1 MYIYIFL
8 IKIAKNNIQC
18 NDFDNILKNH
28 QLMKLRNS
36 IFL

>member
-18 NDFDNILKNH
+18 NDFDNILK
-28 QLMKLRNS
+28 KSS
-36 IFL
+36 INEVKK